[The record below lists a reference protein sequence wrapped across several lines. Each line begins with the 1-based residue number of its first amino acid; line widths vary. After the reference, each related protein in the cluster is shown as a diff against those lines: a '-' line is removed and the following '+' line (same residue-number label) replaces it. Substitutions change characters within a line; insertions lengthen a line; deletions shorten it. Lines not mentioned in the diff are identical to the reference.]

1 MKPLIMNE
9 VPFIIGITQKM
20 IIKEDSNQAFLPPGK
35 DMKGMII
42 KENQIKLL
50 KYVVIIRPS
59 T

>member
-1 MKPLIMNE
+1 
-9 VPFIIGITQKM
+9 M